1 MRRVKNIL
9 QLEGGLPGI
18 PDGAGTTVPGRQKSN
33 KKPLTPQSPMKYA
46 QSPSLALTVFLACAG
61 FGVAAV
67 AADNPPG
74 YVDFGRFSAPA
85 SGGEFVEV
93 NVKANLIS
101 MVARLAEKQEPEAAE
116 LLRGLQMV
124 RVNVIGLD
132 DENRADVQK
141 RVAKIRSDLDGHG
154 WERVVTSQK
163 KDEDVA
169 IFLKMRGSEAVEGL
183 VVTVVEGNRQAVLV
197 NIVGDIKPE
206 KIAVVG
212 ERLNIEPL
220 KKIGQ
225 AIDKK

>member
-1 MRRVKNIL
+1 
-9 QLEGGLPGI
+9 
-18 PDGAGTTVPGRQKSN
+18 
-33 KKPLTPQSPMKYA
+33 MKHA
-46 QSPSLALTVFLACAG
+46 QSPILALTVFLTCAG

-85 SGGEFVEV
+85 SGAEFVEV

>member
-1 MRRVKNIL
+1 
-9 QLEGGLPGI
+9 
-18 PDGAGTTVPGRQKSN
+18 
-33 KKPLTPQSPMKYA
+33 MKHA
-46 QSPSLALTVFLACAG
+46 QSPILALTVFLTCAG

-93 NVKANLIS
+93 NVKANLIA

-124 RVNVIGLD
+124 RVNVLGLD